1 MRPPRNES
9 AASSEWL
16 PRRWPT
22 GGAEPDGVDD
32 NDASALESISSTMA
46 ALRLERET
54 EPGVAAEVQAEEA
67 PAAEAHDI
75 PVAVS
80 AWAVSVTTAESGAAG
95 TFLPRTR
102 DDNVDDAPDAD
113 EEDDEDGAVLRKVA
127 VVCGMG
133 GRSACSI
140 ALRDGDD
147 MTSMGFDMDA
157 RVATL
162 GDDNVGKE
170 CTEGEA
176 ASVATEVDNNLEL
189 ARFFDDGDETST
201 DEEGVESMPRLTSAA
216 ILVTTAISSAV
227 TPCATASATSA
238 ICIDD
243 AGVSC

>member
-1 MRPPRNES
+1 
-9 AASSEWL
+9 
-16 PRRWPT
+16 
-22 GGAEPDGVDD
+22 
-32 NDASALESISSTMA
+32 
-46 ALRLERET
+46 
-54 EPGVAAEVQAEEA
+54 
-67 PAAEAHDI
+67 
-75 PVAVS
+75 
-80 AWAVSVTTAESGAAG
+80 
-95 TFLPRTR
+95 
-102 DDNVDDAPDAD
+102 
-113 EEDDEDGAVLRKVA
+113 
-127 VVCGMG
+127 MG

-147 MTSMGFDMDA
+147 MISMGFDMDP

-162 GDDNVGKE
+162 GDDTVGKE

-227 TPCATASATSA
+227 TPCATASGTSA

-243 AGVSC
+243 TGVSC